1 MGLTKTKIRLYGPDP
16 SHPVEVELLVD
27 TGSTFTWV
35 DAALLRELR
44 VAPAARKPFR
54 TIDGR
59 ALERE
64 TGEAVLEF
72 DGSRATRI
80 VVFAQKGDAQVL
92 GVDALEGLGLEVD
105 PVTRKL
111 KRVEAFSAV

>member
-1 MGLTKTKIRLYGPDP
+1 MGLTKARVRLYGPDP
-16 SHPVEVELLVD
+16 SRPREVELLVD

-35 DAALLRELR
+35 DAGLLREMG
-44 VAPAARKPFR
+44 VAPTARKPFR

-80 VVFAQKGDAQVL
+80 IVFARDGDAQVL

-105 PVTRKL
+105 PVARKL
-111 KRVEAFSAV
+111 RKVEAFYAV